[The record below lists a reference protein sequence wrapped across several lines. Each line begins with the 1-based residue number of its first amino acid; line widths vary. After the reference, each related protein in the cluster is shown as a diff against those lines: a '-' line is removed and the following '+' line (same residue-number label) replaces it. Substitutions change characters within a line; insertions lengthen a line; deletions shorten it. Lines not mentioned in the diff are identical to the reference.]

1 MRRRLQLLKNFWVY
15 FFSDYLYFGIG
26 MLPFELTVCFEIQI
40 FFCFFD
46 GVRAFCFLLVRGQF
60 FYLGRVKE
68 FLEQFLGA
76 LHERVEVHLQTFN
89 NFKSTTYQAPIQ
101 AEFVRKNSFRFA
113 EKQRN
118 SWFSLSRI
126 IFTNNFF
133 DLPI

>member
-26 MLPFELTVCFEIQI
+26 MLPFELTATFEIQI

-46 GVRAFCFLLVRGQF
+46 GVRTFCFLLVRGQF
-60 FYLGRVKE
+60 FQLGRFKQL
-68 FLEQFLGA
+68 LEQFLGV
-76 LHERVEVHLQTFN
+76 LHERIKVHLHSFN
-89 NFKSTTYQAPIQ
+89 NFKSTTQKAPI
-101 AEFVRKNSFRFA
+101 ETKFVRKNSFRFV

-118 SWFSLSRI
+118 SWFSLPRI
-126 IFTNNFF
+126 IFTNNFL